1 MEDYFF
7 FVDLGVFTRLGLAL
21 AGVDLSD
28 FLVGDRVIRWAAV
41 GAVNDESRPYC
52 RLGGLQEV
60 FE

>member
-1 MEDYFF
+1 MEGCFF
-7 FVDLGVFTRLGLAL
+7 FVDLGVFTRVGLAW

-41 GAVNDESRPYC
+41 GAVNDESLVAC